1 MFTVI
6 CLLFTEAVEM
16 AGIEPASRNLFQ
28 NLSTDVVQLVFQL
41 KSLNWTKSFQPFPDF
56 NLGNWLR
63 PASPISARRV
73 FKCPSR

>member
-41 KSLNWTKSFQPFPDF
+41 KSLN
-56 NLGNWLR
+56 
-63 PASPISARRV
+63 
-73 FKCPSR
+73 

>member
-6 CLLFTEAVEM
+6 CLLFTVYCLLKQWEM

-41 KSLNWTKSFQPFPDF
+41 KSLN
-56 NLGNWLR
+56 
-63 PASPISARRV
+63 
-73 FKCPSR
+73 